1 MNAAAVD
8 ILDDADTPVKS
19 GAISLDQSEGSIAAA
34 DQSEASWVILV
45 TDG

>member
-1 MNAAAVD
+1 MNAAVVD
-8 ILDDADTPVKS
+8 ILDDADIAVMS
-19 GAISLDQSEGSIAAA
+19 GAISLDQSEASIAAS